1 MDIDNILS
9 TRLEE
14 LQQKF
19 PTRFSKSIYVLKAVH
34 DNVPTGWKERLI
46 EARRKGNGQRV
57 ILIPYNIEGLHW
69 IGILLKFET
78 DRKIEL
84 AQLMDPVEYSDFSPE
99 KLGNELKE
107 IYPDTLLRW
116 TYVEKH
122 RDVQQSASITIKNLL
137 KAAEEVQLTYERGTD
152 TCSIDLKDE
161 NWQAALTT
169 MKILFKELSSLNM
182 QELFTLIE
190 EADKVVYLIKDKNI
204 ILFFGITGSGKS
216 TTIHFLAGSQ
226 MERVIVTTSPFAQ
239 SETRYITAVTVNF
252 KDVGAFTDGSII
264 LCDNPGF
271 GNTHRAEFDIAN
283 AIGIVRAVKG
293 CRSVKPVVLISYG
306 NIANRCCDVKEL
318 AHAVGEP
325 MPRIKDH
332 IETFFY
338 IFTKF
343 PDDEKG
349 KIHELLR
356 DINCELTEEE
366 KSDTNFRIVLKDML
380 HKTRRSALALNPI
393 KDQPGEILDE
403 LAESLSIS
411 HPDEAFE
418 FYIAK

>member
-1 MDIDNILS
+1 
-9 TRLEE
+9 
-14 LQQKF
+14 
-19 PTRFSKSIYVLKAVH
+19 
-34 DNVPTGWKERLI
+34 
-46 EARRKGNGQRV
+46 
-57 ILIPYNIEGLHW
+57 
-69 IGILLKFET
+69 
-78 DRKIEL
+78 
-84 AQLMDPVEYSDFSPE
+84 MDPVEYSDFSPE

-306 NIANRCCDVKEL
+306 NIA
-318 AHAVGEP
+318 
-325 MPRIKDH
+325 
-332 IETFFY
+332 
-338 IFTKF
+338 
-343 PDDEKG
+343 
-349 KIHELLR
+349 
-356 DINCELTEEE
+356 
-366 KSDTNFRIVLKDML
+366 
-380 HKTRRSALALNPI
+380 
-393 KDQPGEILDE
+393 
-403 LAESLSIS
+403 
-411 HPDEAFE
+411 
-418 FYIAK
+418 